1 VTVRD
6 GEIEDDEDVRALVAA
21 NAVFYDSFER
31 KDLDAMSALWERSD
45 RVVCTH
51 PGWSTLRGWP
61 HVQASFFAMFDAPGS
76 VQFVLT
82 DAAAHIVG
90 DTGWVT
96 LDENLL
102 GDQAGSTIAALN
114 VFVRDHA
121 DRWRLVAHHG
131 SIVNSPPPTF
141 VRREGT

>member
-1 VTVRD
+1 MAE
-6 GEIEDDEDVRALVAA
+6 GQDDDTASLLEA
-21 NAVFYDSFER
+21 NARFYEAFES
-31 KDLDAMSALWERSD
+31 KDLDTMSALWERTP

-61 HVQASFFAMFDAPGS
+61 HVQASFFAMFDAPGNL
-76 VQFVLT
+76 QFVLT
-82 DAAAHIVG
+82 DTTAHVSG
-90 DTGWVT
+90 DTGWVAV
-96 LDENLL
+96 DENLL

-114 VFVRDHA
+114 LFVRDHTG
-121 DRWRLVAHHG
+121 RWRVVAHHG

>member
-1 VTVRD
+1 VPD
-6 GEIEDDEDVRALVAA
+6 GEAEVDPDTQALLAA
-21 NAVFYDSFER
+21 NAQFYEAFEQR
-31 KDLDAMSALWERSD
+31 DLDSMSALWERTP

-61 HVQASFFAMFDAPGS
+61 HVQASFFAMFDAPGTL
-76 VQFVLT
+76 QFVLT
-82 DAAAHIVG
+82 DAAAHISG

-141 VRREGT
+141 IRRDGTDR